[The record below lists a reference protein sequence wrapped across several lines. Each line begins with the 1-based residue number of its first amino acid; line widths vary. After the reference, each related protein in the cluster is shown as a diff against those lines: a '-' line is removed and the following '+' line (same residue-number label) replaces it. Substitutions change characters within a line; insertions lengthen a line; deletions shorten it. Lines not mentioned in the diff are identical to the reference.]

1 MRLLWKVQGK
11 MSNKLVDLPPSDQ
24 GGVWAEDFIF
34 MKTFKNYCN

>member
-11 MSNKLVDLPPSDQ
+11 MSNKQVDLPPSDQ